1 MQLSQCHEI
10 CIVHVQ
16 FVPRFANNSS
26 SCKLNKI
33 CKEAAANRLQDL
45 QTSSCKLIV
54 NIVALHICNRVNF
67 FTVPG
72 YLAEKTGG
80 SVIRDQHYVMH
91 LFWRSRTRSGQ
102 PAYRLICRFSRLTGK
117 PRHHCIWHVRYYSY
131 FFVFEAM

>member
-1 MQLSQCHEI
+1 METSLRGHSTTPSHCSHANWSVALADNISIPPTLYLICLFESEI
-10 CIVHVQ
+10 HFFQWLYSSSTSLTTLLLYALLEWDDAIKLVPRDLHVH

-67 FTVPG
+67 
-72 YLAEKTGG
+72 
-80 SVIRDQHYVMH
+80 
-91 LFWRSRTRSGQ
+91 
-102 PAYRLICRFSRLTGK
+102 
-117 PRHHCIWHVRYYSY
+117 
-131 FFVFEAM
+131 